1 MINEFPYTAT
11 TTGGTRTVFTLNDA
25 NMANGP
31 TVVNTGDFST
41 YSGQLD
47 TATGLLRDCPFRGD
61 TSINLPVDFAVK
73 NDIQPAIF
81 PARGT
86 QKVYTLWVELV
97 ESPFD
102 LVDLINLIAVADPC
116 QDHTYDLHTPLT
128 VLALLRRTTTS
139 VTLSNRCVIAVTL
152 NNRSSV

>member
-1 MINEFPYTAT
+1 M
-11 TTGGTRTVFTLNDA
+11 TLIWP
-25 NMANGP
+25 NGP

-41 YSGQLD
+41 YSGQLA

-102 LVDLINLIAVADPC
+102 LVDLINLMLLLILARITP
-116 QDHTYDLHTPLT
+116 TTLHTPLT